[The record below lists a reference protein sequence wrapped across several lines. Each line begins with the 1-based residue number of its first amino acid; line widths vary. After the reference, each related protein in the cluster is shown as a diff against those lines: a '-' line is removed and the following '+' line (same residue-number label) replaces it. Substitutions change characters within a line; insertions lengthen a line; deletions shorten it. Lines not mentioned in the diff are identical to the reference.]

1 MQNYGSIR
9 HLLHLWCSSLCHLLW
24 IGRHHFAM
32 SDHIIIVI
40 LDGTWAFIDQ
50 LGKVCGANVF
60 DTLLRKPLINPS
72 SSEGSKFDSIKGKIQ
87 FKNVVFTYV
96 NNQDKPIFYFNL
108 TI

>member
-1 MQNYGSIR
+1 
-9 HLLHLWCSSLCHLLW
+9 
-24 IGRHHFAM
+24 M

-72 SSEGSKFDSIKGKIQ
+72 SSEGRKFDSIKGKIQ

-96 NNQDKPIFYFNL
+96 NNQDKPIFYNFNL